1 MRTKLFFIWT
11 LATAF
16 MAPCLTAKPID
27 AYSTIKV
34 TAVKMN
40 LKVDVAKALDEI
52 VDVTIEDT
60 EGFVLHQDR
69 IEKNATRKRYDMR
82 NLPIGQY
89 RLIVLKNRVK
99 MIQPFSINS
108 EEITISEA
116 DRLFNQLPQVALK
129 GMKLEVR
136 VFASENGKSTLKIV
150 DNQGLTAFEETIEPK
165 AFAKRYNLSKLP
177 KGVYFVEL
185 VVDSNYENF
194 VIQL

>member
-16 MAPCLTAKPID
+16 MAHSVTAKPID

-82 NLPIGQY
+82 NLPAGQY

-99 MIQPFSINS
+99 MIQPFSINT
-108 EEITISEA
+108 EEITILETN
-116 DRLFNQLPQVALK
+116 RTFNQLPQVTLK
-129 GMKLEVR
+129 NMKLEVR
-136 VFASENGKSTLKIV
+136 VFVSAKEKTILKIV
-150 DNQGLTAFEETIEPK
+150 DNQGLTAFEQTIEGK
-165 AFAKRYNLSKLP
+165 TFAKRYDLSKLP

-185 VVDSNYENF
+185 VVDSTYENF